1 MYRCE
6 GWSEYS
12 VTSGLSLP
20 LISALDKDLCRLRAR
35 VSRDSLCRHREL
47 VSPEKACVANIRVNC
62 DNDDDVEVAVVVD
75 DVM

>member
-1 MYRCE
+1 M
-6 GWSEYS
+6 
-12 VTSGLSLP
+12 
-20 LISALDKDLCRLRAR
+20 ALDKDLCRLRAR

-47 VSPEKACVANIRVNC
+47 VSPERACVANSRVNC